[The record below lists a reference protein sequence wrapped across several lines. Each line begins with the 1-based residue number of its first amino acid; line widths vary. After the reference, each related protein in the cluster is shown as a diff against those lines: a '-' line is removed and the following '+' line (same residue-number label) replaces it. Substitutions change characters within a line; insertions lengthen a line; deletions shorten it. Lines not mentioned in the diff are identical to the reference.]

1 MPKVKIDY
9 SNTIFYKIYC
19 KDTNVTDLYI
29 GHTTNFIQ
37 RKHAHKNSCINSK
50 CSSYNCKLYDVI
62 RKHNGWENW
71 KMDIIAFHECDNL
84 FHAKKYEQQYF
95 EEYKATLNSIEPL
108 PKPKPKL
115 PVVKDTKE
123 KQTFICDTCNVSF
136 GTTKQYEAHN
146 KTKKHKM
153 LLNPENKMS
162 DNSKKFNCD
171 KCNFKCYKK
180 GDYTRHLLTR
190 KHKISADSNMVAA
203 KKTSYMC
210 ENCNKEYIDRT
221 GLWRHKKKCSF
232 IQEENHSNTDKNPST
247 YTDKELLIKLLLKN
261 PNIIEKLIELL

>member
-71 KMDIIAFHECDNL
+71 KMDIIAFHECDDL

-115 PVVKDTKE
+115 PLVKETKE
-123 KQTFICDTCNVSF
+123 KQT
-136 GTTKQYEAHN
+136 
-146 KTKKHKM
+146 
-153 LLNPENKMS
+153 LNPENKTPKNAKKYNCNEC
-162 DNSKKFNCD
+162 DFHCSKECD
-171 KCNFKCYKK
+171 WN
-180 GDYTRHLLTR
+180 RHLITR
-190 KHKISADSNMVAA
+190 KHKNRITENDLEQQSA
-203 KKTSYMC
+203 KKC
-210 ENCNKEYIDRT
+210 DILFICDCGKEYPARNS
-221 GLWRHKKKCSF
+221 LWYHKKKCS
-232 IQEENHSNTDKNPST
+232 IAQDVDTPNTSNNTS
-247 YTDKELLIKLLLKN
+247 TDKELLIKLLLKN
-261 PNIIEKLIELL
+261 PNIIEKLIEII

>member
-115 PVVKDTKE
+115 PVVKETKE

-153 LLNPENKMS
+153 SLNPDNKTP
-162 DNSKKFNCD
+162 KKFNCD
-171 KCNFKCYKK
+171 KCNFNCSKECDWNRHINTAKHLNRINRITKPPKTLKK
-180 GDYTRHLLTR
+180 Y
-190 KHKISADSNMVAA
+190 V
-203 KKTSYMC
+203 C
-210 ENCNKEYIDRT
+210 ECDKEYKYSR
-221 GLWRHKKKCSF
+221 GLWEHKKKCSF
-232 IQEENHSNTDKNPST
+232 IQEENQSNTDKNSST
-247 YTDKELLIKLLLKN
+247 DTSTDKELLIKLLLKN
-261 PNIIEKLIELL
+261 PNIIEKLIELI

>member
-115 PVVKDTKE
+115 PVVKETKE
-123 KQTFICDTCNVSF
+123 KQTFNCDTCNVSF

-153 LLNPENKMS
+153 LLNPDNKTP
-162 DNSKKFNCD
+162 KKFNCD
-171 KCNFKCYKK
+171 KCKYECNNKKDYK
-180 GDYTRHLLTR
+180 RHLMTQ
-190 KHKISADSNMVAA
+190 KHKMEIDGSGMEIENP
-203 KKTSYMC
+203 KKSTLC
-210 ENCNKEYIDRT
+210 ICNVCNKEFIT
-221 GLWRHKKKCSF
+221 KSGLWKHKKKCS
-232 IQEENHSNTDKNPST
+232 IAQDVDIPNISNNTS
-247 YTDKELLIKLLLKN
+247 TDKELLIKLLLKN
-261 PNIIEKLIELL
+261 PNIIEKLIELI